1 MEEGIKKGGQGY
13 FKLATVGGGGLNFF
27 FIKKF
32 RGVSSL
38 IARYILVK
46 MGKAVK

>member
-1 MEEGIKKGGQGY
+1 MGWR
-13 FKLATVGGGGLNFF
+13 GGGLNL
-27 FIKKF
+27 FIKMF

-38 IARYILVK
+38 IARYNYSKKGPLAK